1 MVNSTKGIKINWKD
15 VAKERFREI
24 TAYLDEKWPPYVS
37 EKFFART
44 WFAIE
49 CIVKNPGRY
58 RPSERTGIRE
68 AILHGRC
75 ILLYSIRNETEI
87 EVLTF
92 FDTRQHP
99 SKKFSG
105 YQ

>member
-1 MVNSTKGIKINWKD
+1 MVNSTKSIKINWKD

-49 CIVKNPGRY
+49 CIVKNPGRTDLQKEQA
-58 RPSERTGIRE
+58 SEKLFFMGGVSSFIR
-68 AILHGRC
+68 
-75 ILLYSIRNETEI
+75 
-87 EVLTF
+87 
-92 FDTRQHP
+92 
-99 SKKFSG
+99 
-105 YQ
+105 